1 MSEDKKR
8 EFLEGRLEEKRRLQ
22 EAREAHEDELE
33 DEGLDFFFGRSDQ
46 YIPDYREGYE
56 GALSGESEQS
66 YSNTSGEECQKVG
79 LERGS

>member
-56 GALSGESEQS
+56 GHYPGNQNNPILIPVAR
-66 YSNTSGEECQKVG
+66 NVRK
-79 LERGS
+79 